1 MREFYNKLIKKYG
14 DENNILMYLTY
25 NEEKSV
31 ISERFM
37 KTQKNKFYRKM
48 TTSVSN
54 SHFGYLDGLV
64 DKYNIIF
71 YHHFIDKKLVEAGY
85 STLSEEIR
93 TNNRFIFQL
102 W

>member
-37 KTQKNKFYRKM
+37 KT
-48 TTSVSN
+48 
-54 SHFGYLDGLV
+54 
-64 DKYNIIF
+64 
-71 YHHFIDKKLVEAGY
+71 
-85 STLSEEIR
+85 
-93 TNNRFIFQL
+93 
-102 W
+102 